1 MSSVRVPNRSRLCGS
16 PIRPAL
22 HAAAKSAPRRKSRF
36 PCMTCREGPA
46 REHSASAALSGLDL
60 LDFVD
65 NVPAFDDLAEH
76 AVAPTL
82 GVRGRVVEEAVVL
95 DVDEELARSRMRFG
109 GPRHGDRIALVLEA
123 VAGLVFDGSSG

>member
-1 MSSVRVPNRSRLCGS
+1 MKKTAKGPLDDF
-16 PIRPAL
+16 RPL
-22 HAAAKSAPRRKSRF
+22 DYHVLD
-36 PCMTCREGPA
+36 G
-46 REHSASAALSGLDL
+46 HVGVSAALSGLDL

-109 GPRHGDRIALVLEA
+109 GPRHGDRSEERRVGKDRRARWWGI
-123 VAGLVFDGSSG
+123 G